1 MTFFVCQ
8 LVKLNKTI
16 FFQKFPDLRMAC
28 KKQLLSAQKSILYKK
43 QLLHK
48 FTISFC
54 SIISVA

>member
-1 MTFFVCQ
+1 
-8 LVKLNKTI
+8 
-16 FFQKFPDLRMAC
+16 MAC

-48 FTISFC
+48 FTIAFC